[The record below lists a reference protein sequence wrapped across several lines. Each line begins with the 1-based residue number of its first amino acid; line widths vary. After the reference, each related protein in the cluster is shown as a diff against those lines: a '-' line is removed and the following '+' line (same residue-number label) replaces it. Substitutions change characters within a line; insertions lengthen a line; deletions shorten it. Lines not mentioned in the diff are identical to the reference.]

1 LPGRSEPVGRQDD
14 AGALADPEGP
24 VDKAD
29 AIDGQ
34 DDPPAA
40 MAGAAGLLGHGR
52 GDLDAPRLAG
62 PADEDTLPDRGRPH
76 RRRGRSGGQQGPE
89 DEHADDR
96 VAAGVVPD
104 AGRAG
109 RRQARHDETA
119 GRGDPRG
126 RSREPGTENDPG
138 RGGRRQRHPVRVGVG
153 VGVAP
158 TERREALTDR
168 PTATTRRATIGP
180 QRAAASGEP
189 AVAAADREAGAAD
202 RRVGAAKRRVATV
215 KRATATADRRGSHPT
230 VTRSFSWSKR
240 RWPMPGTSRS
250 SSTLVKGWAER

>member
-1 LPGRSEPVGRQDD
+1 LPERSEPVGHQDD
-14 AGALADPEGP
+14 AGALADPEGS

-29 AIDGQ
+29 TIDGQ
-34 DDPPAA
+34 DDPPTA

-52 GDLDAPRLAG
+52 GDLDTPRLAG

-96 VAAGVVPD
+96 VPAGVVPD
-104 AGRAG
+104 ARRAG
-109 RRQARHDETA
+109 RRQARHGQAA

-138 RGGRRQRHPVRVGVG
+138 RGGHRQRHPVRVWVG
-153 VGVAP
+153 VGIAP
-158 TERREALTDR
+158 TERGEARTDR

-180 QRAAASGEP
+180 QRVAATGEP
-189 AVAAADREAGAAD
+189 AVAAADWD
-202 RRVGAAKRRVATV
+202 RG
-215 KRATATADRRGSHPT
+215 HPT

>member
-14 AGALADPEGP
+14 AGALADPEAPAG
-24 VDKAD
+24 KAD

-104 AGRAG
+104 ARRAG
-109 RRQARHDETA
+109 RRQARHHETA

-138 RGGRRQRHPVRVGVG
+138 RGGRRQRHPVRVGV
-153 VGVAP
+153 AP
-158 TERREALTDR
+158 TERSEAHTDR
-168 PTATTRRATIGP
+168 PTAT
-180 QRAAASGEP
+180 
-189 AVAAADREAGAAD
+189 
-202 RRVGAAKRRVATV
+202 V
-215 KRATATADRRGSHPT
+215 KGATAAADRRGSHPT

-240 RWPMPGTSRS
+240 PWPMPGTSRS
-250 SSTLVKGWAER
+250 SSTLVKGWADR